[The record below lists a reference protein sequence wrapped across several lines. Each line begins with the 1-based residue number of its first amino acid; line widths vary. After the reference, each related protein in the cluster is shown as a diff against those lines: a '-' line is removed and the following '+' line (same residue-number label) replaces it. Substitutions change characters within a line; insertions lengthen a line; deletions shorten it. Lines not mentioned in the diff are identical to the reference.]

1 MTSVVNYA
9 YDKNV
14 IAKIK
19 EWHYGTNW
27 PSVYIIYNSKNAYV
41 GETLDAVRRT
51 EQHLQET
58 EFEGFTDICLISN
71 KTFNKSVVLDL
82 ESFLIKYMGAEGS
95 KELINGN
102 AGVVNHN
109 YFYREAYEDDFKDI
123 WQILIKCG
131 IVKKGL
137 LDIENSEL
145 FKFSPYKTL
154 THEQQSATYEIL
166 KRLYM
171 VNSATKETM
180 IQVIGGAGTG
190 KTILAVYLV
199 KLLADINRNKKVW
212 QAIDDAE
219 LSDLIRHLSAKMDGI
234 RKIGF
239 AVPMRE
245 LRDTMKKIFKS
256 IDGLSDEM
264 VLAPE
269 EVVKQYYDVL
279 IVDEAHRLYRRHH
292 LPGAHLYQKFDRI
305 NQSLML
311 EQFSRDVS
319 AYTELDWVIRSSRLQ
334 IIFYDELQS
343 IRATDIDKT
352 RFDEICRPHLFA
364 YYKLYSQM
372 RCKGGNGYYDY
383 IKDILEKENLTIRNY
398 KKISNYQAKVVDNID
413 ELFSIIHDKDKEEGL
428 CAVVCGPGW
437 GIEEDIVIENRTYHW
452 ATSSK
457 KKEMNTILSIHKS
470 QGFDLNYAG
479 VIFGKEIY
487 FDNEKK
493 RIEVNSKELMD
504 SFTKSAGDDSM
515 RQYLLNIYL
524 TLMTRG
530 INGTYVYAVDEN
542 LREYLKNYLN

>member
-9 YDKNV
+9 YDKSV

-19 EWHYGTNW
+19 EWHYGANW
-27 PSVYIIYNSKNAYV
+27 PSVYIIYNAKSAYV

-102 AGVVNHN
+102 AGIVNHN
-109 YFYREAYEDDFKDI
+109 YFYKEAYEDDFKDI

-145 FKFSPYKTL
+145 FKFSPFKTL
-154 THEQQSATYEIL
+154 THEQQNATYEIL

-171 VNSATKETM
+171 INNATKETM

-199 KLLADINRNKKVW
+199 KLLVDINSNKKVW
-212 QAIDDAE
+212 QTIDDTE
-219 LSDLIRHLSAKMDGI
+219 FSDLIRDLSLKMDGI

-239 AVPMRE
+239 VVPMRQ
-245 LRDTMKKIFKS
+245 LRETMKKIFGS

-269 EVVKQYYDVL
+269 EVVKQHYDIL

-292 LPGAHLYQKFDRI
+292 LPGAHLYQKFDGI

-319 AYTELDWVIRSSRLQ
+319 DYTELDWIIRSSRLQ

-343 IRATDIDKT
+343 IRATDIDKD
-352 RFDEICRPHLFA
+352 RFEEICRPHLFA

-383 IKDILEKENLTIRNY
+383 IKDILEKENLTIRDY
-398 KKISNYQAKVVDNID
+398 KKVNNYQAKVVDNID
-413 ELFSIIHDKDKEEGL
+413 ELFSVIHDKDKEEGL

-452 ATSSK
+452 ASSGK
-457 KKEMNTILSIHKS
+457 RKEINTILSIHKS

-487 FDNEKK
+487 YDKGRK
-493 RIEVNSKELMD
+493 RIEINSKELKD
-504 SFTKSAGDDSM
+504 SFTKSAGKDSM
-515 RQYLLNIYL
+515 RQYVINIYL

-530 INGTYVYAVDEN
+530 IKGTYVYAVDE
-542 LREYLKNYLN
+542 ELKNYLKNFLN